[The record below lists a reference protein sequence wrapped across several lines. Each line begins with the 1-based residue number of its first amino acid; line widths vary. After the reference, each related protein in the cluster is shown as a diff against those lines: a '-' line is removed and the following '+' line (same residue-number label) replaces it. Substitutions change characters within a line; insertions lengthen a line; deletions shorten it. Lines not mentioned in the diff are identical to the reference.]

1 MGALTPYAA
10 GRDTTKFKDP
20 TPNRGQ
26 RCRWGSTTSRAHV
39 SARAEQRRT
48 GYVRCRD
55 LNPVEAFTLTAPA
68 GEPPKGPPAWVA
80 GEPPGSPTTCGN
92 RNMRRLPGG
101 LCDTLPGLA
110 SYHLADSRLAHPV
123 LRR

>member
-1 MGALTPYAA
+1 MVQVRLRLRGHCVMGALTPYAT
-10 GRDTTKFKDP
+10 GLDTTKFNDP
-20 TPNRGQ
+20 TPKRGQ

-68 GEPPKGPPAWVA
+68 GEPPKGPP
-80 GEPPGSPTTCGN
+80 T
-92 RNMRRLPGG
+92 
-101 LCDTLPGLA
+101 
-110 SYHLADSRLAHPV
+110 
-123 LRR
+123 